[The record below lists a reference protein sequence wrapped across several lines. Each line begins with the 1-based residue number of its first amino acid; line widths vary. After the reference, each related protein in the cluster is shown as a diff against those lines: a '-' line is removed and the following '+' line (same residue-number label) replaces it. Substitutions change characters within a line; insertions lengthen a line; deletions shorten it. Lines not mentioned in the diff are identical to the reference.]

1 MFHAGFR
8 PLVPSRDGA
17 GTLKDVR
24 TAGAAKGAEVTER
37 EAEIL
42 ALVARHLTNAQI
54 ADALFISTRTVESHV
69 SAMLRKLQL
78 PDRRSLARHAETTPG
93 LLVKSGSRDVP
104 VSVTPF
110 IGRVSERA
118 AVTAALAEHR
128 LVTATGPGGIG
139 KTRLALSVAA
149 EVAPARREGVW
160 FVDLVHVTDPAM
172 VTAAVAETV
181 GVAEH
186 RTASVEHALV
196 ASLAASDALLV
207 IDNCEHVLDGVRP
220 CVELIIAGCPEVTVL
235 ATSRARLLLPYER
248 VYVVPGLSVVGGG
261 GDAVDLFT
269 ARVSA
274 ATGDPKPP
282 DPVRVAALCRALD
295 GIALAIELAAA
306 RFAALGLDGLESGL
320 DQRLRL
326 LTAGPRVPDRHGSL
340 RAAIGWSYELLSSAD
355 RALLRSVAVFASSFD
370 LDAACAVAGAG
381 RTRAEIADGLA
392 RLAEHSLLVVERG
405 EPTRYRALETIRQYG
420 IERLDEA
427 GELDQTRSDHERWCR
442 RALAALRRTA
452 PADIDD
458 AWCARFDRIAD
469 DASAAL
475 AWSAGE
481 ENRRAQAA
489 ELAAELAGLLFV
501 RGRQAQAQR
510 RYEQAAALAPTVT
523 ERVALLRLAAGAA
536 ASRFV
541 GEDALRL
548 FRMAADAAVSVGD
561 RAGAARDLAT
571 MAMYINRAPGI
582 LATLHSL
589 AEANALTAEARHL
602 SDGSPIAEAA
612 IAVAAEW
619 AGAAPRRPPG
629 GDPPTVEGARR
640 VVDLAERAGDG
651 IVHSSALDLLTFVSL
666 NNAEIADAVRTTRT
680 RLEVL
685 DTLAIDPL
693 SGFEH
698 GDGNLMAAETDL
710 AAGNLAGA
718 AAHADAVAELPFY
731 RDEDHLATC
740 RRLFVDALAGHF
752 DEVVRMGERFRAGWE
767 RAGRPVSPN
776 LARGT
781 YAVAMVH
788 GMRGDDRRREAW
800 VRLTIDIGADYEQ
813 LTGFRLGWPAVYDG
827 LLALHSN
834 DVAGAV
840 RRLAADIDAPG
851 LFLYVA
857 AGGWRPW
864 YAALWAEA
872 AVLDHRNDA
881 AVRIER
887 SRQATRDNPI
897 ATAMVERAAAL
908 TTGDRATLVRLATT
922 FARLGCPY
930 QQARTARMAAGLV
943 AHG

>member
-1 MFHAGFR
+1 VTTVG
-8 PLVPSRDGA
+8 S
-17 GTLKDVR
+17 
-24 TAGAAKGAEVTER
+24 AKAAEVTVR

-42 ALVARHLTNAQI
+42 ALIARHMTNAQI

-78 PDRRSLARHAETTPG
+78 PDRRSLARHAEAMPG
-93 LLVKSGSRDVP
+93 LLVKSGSRGLPVP
-104 VSVTPF
+104 VTPF
-110 IGRVSERA
+110 IGRAGERA
-118 AVTAALAEHR
+118 AMTAALAEHR
-128 LVTATGPGGIG
+128 LVTATGPGGVG

-149 EVAPARREGVW
+149 EVAPARRDGVW
-160 FVDLVHVTDPAM
+160 FVDLIHVTDPAM
-172 VTAAVAETV
+172 VTSAVAETV
-181 GVAEH
+181 GVAEQ
-186 RTASVEHALV
+186 RTASVDRGLV
-196 ASLAASDALLV
+196 AALAASDALLV
-207 IDNCEHVLDGVRP
+207 IDNCEHVLDGVRA
-220 CVELIIAGCPEVTVL
+220 CVERIIAGCPEITVL

-261 GDAVDLFT
+261 GDAVDLFA
-269 ARVSA
+269 ARMSA
-274 ATGDPKPP
+274 ATGDPRPP

-295 GIALAIELAAA
+295 GMALAIELAAA

-355 RALLRSVAVFASSFD
+355 RALLRGVAVFASWFD

-381 RTRAEIADGLA
+381 RERAEIADGLA

-427 GELDQTRSDHERWCR
+427 GELDQIRAGHERWCR
-442 RALAALRRTA
+442 HALAALRRTG
-452 PADIDD
+452 PADIDE
-458 AWCARFDRIAD
+458 AWCTRFDRIVD
-469 DASAAL
+469 DAGAAL

-481 ENRRAQAA
+481 ESRRAQAA

-510 RYEQAAALAPTVT
+510 RYEQGAELAATVT

-541 GEDALRL
+541 GDDALRL
-548 FRMAADAAVSVGD
+548 FRMAADAAASVDD

-582 LATLHSL
+582 LATPHSP
-589 AEANALTAEARHL
+589 AEADALTAEARTL
-602 SDGSPIAEAA
+602 SDGSPLAQAA
-612 IAVAAEW
+612 IAVATGW

-629 GDPPTVEGARR
+629 AEPLIVEDARR
-640 VVDLAERAGDG
+640 VVDAAERTRDG
-651 IVHSSALDLLTFVSL
+651 IMHSVALDLLTFVNL
-666 NNAEIADAVRTTRT
+666 NNDDIAEAVRIART
-680 RLEVL
+680 RLELL
-685 DTLAIDPL
+685 DTLAVDPL
-693 SGFEH
+693 SGFEF
-698 GDGNLMAAETDL
+698 GDGHLMAAEADL

-718 AAHADAVAELPFY
+718 AAHAKALARLPFY

-740 RRLFVDALAGHF
+740 RRLLVDALAGNF
-752 DEVVRMGERFRAGWE
+752 DEVIQTGERFRAGWE

-788 GMRGDDRRREAW
+788 GMRGDDDRRAAW
-800 VRLTIDIGADYEQ
+800 VRLTIDIGADTEQ
-813 LTGFRLGWPAVYDG
+813 LTGFRLGWPPVFDG
-827 LLALHSN
+827 LLALHRN
-834 DVAGAV
+834 DAAAAM
-840 RRLAADIDAPG
+840 RRLSADIEVLG
-851 LFLYVA
+851 LFHHVG

-872 AVLDHRNDA
+872 AVLDHHSDA
-881 AVRIER
+881 AARVER
-887 SRQATRDNPI
+887 SRHAARDNPI
-897 ATAMVERAAAL
+897 ATAMVERAAL
-908 TTGDRATLVRLATT
+908 ITTGDRETLARLAIT

-930 QQARTARMAAGLV
+930 QQARTARMAAGPL
-943 AHG
+943 AEG